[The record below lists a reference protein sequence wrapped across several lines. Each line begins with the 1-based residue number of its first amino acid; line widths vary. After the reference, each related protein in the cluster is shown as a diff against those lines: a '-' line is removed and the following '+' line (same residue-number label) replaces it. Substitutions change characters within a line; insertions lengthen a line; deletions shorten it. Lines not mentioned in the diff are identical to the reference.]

1 VPSHQAQ
8 YGNFFKF
15 DKDDT
20 LINRVKTYPEVN
32 FFIYSGSVYYN
43 NENNNASNSNTPNGY
58 INLYELNVNR
68 DPTGSVPSKLI
79 YPFITKIG
87 AGARFKTVSTSDYV
101 FDFDFGDEIT
111 SSYPFTASISIDR
124 FGTSLTTAKKR
135 RLNALRTTLDY
146 YKKNS
151 LHYAYS
157 SSHGDKEA
165 QSINL
170 VSIPSIFYG
179 SSVKKGSVVLKYY
192 VSGTLIGEASD
203 INRNGELIHTS
214 GTEGDVAT
222 GSVVGVVLYNEG
234 FIMITSSVKLS
245 SHTEVYDPLGED
257 GVGATAVE
265 PSWYTFG
272 AAWCSPGDGSVKPS
286 VSGCSGSQYYAPSSS
301 WSLDFKG
308 VNYVDTLT
316 MFAHA
321 RKNKVNFS
329 NNPTFLS
336 SSVQAFST
344 ASISY
349 EEDPGAEIKNI
360 VSSSHTNY
368 SASFKPITYISKVAI
383 YDEDKNLIAIA
394 SLAKPVKKTED
405 RSYTFKLKLDI

>member
-1 VPSHQAQ
+1 MPSHSPQ

-20 LINRVKTYPEVN
+20 LINRIKTYPEVN

-43 NENNNASNSNTPNGY
+43 NENNYASNSNTPNGY
-58 INLYELNVNR
+58 LSLYELNVNR
-68 DPTGSVPSKLI
+68 ASSQLI

-87 AGARFKTVSTSDYV
+87 ASANFKTISTSDYV
-101 FDFDFGDEIT
+101 FDFDYGDQIT
-111 SSYPFTASISIDR
+111 SSYPLTASISVERFNTVFTGSKEDR
-124 FGTSLTTAKKR
+124 LS
-135 RLNALRTTLDY
+135 ALRTTLDY

-157 SSHGDKEA
+157 SSHGNKEDQA
-165 QSINL
+165 INL
-170 VSIPSIFYG
+170 ISIPSIFYG
-179 SSVKKGSVVLKYY
+179 SNIKKGSVVLKYFIT
-192 VSGTLIGEASD
+192 GTLVGEASD

-214 GTEGDVAT
+214 GTEGSVST

-234 FIMITSSVKLS
+234 FILLTSSVGLTAA
-245 SHTEVYDPLGED
+245 HTEVYDPLNAD
-257 GVGATAVE
+257 GTTATATAA
-265 PSWYTFG
+265 SWHAYG
-272 AAWCSPGDGSVKPS
+272 AATCANQTYGD
-286 VSGCSGSQYYAPSSS
+286 GCSGSSTSAPSSS

-321 RKNKVNFS
+321 KKNKVNFS
-329 NNPTFLS
+329 NNPTFLAVS
-336 SSVQAFST
+336 EAQ
-344 ASISY
+344 SY
-349 EEDPGAEIKNI
+349 TTGTTYYREDPGTEIKNI
-360 VSSSHTNY
+360 VSSSYTNH

-405 RSYTFKLKLDI
+405 RSYTFKLKLDM

>member
-1 VPSHQAQ
+1 MPSHSPQ

-32 FFIYSGSVYYN
+32 FFIYTGSVYYN
-43 NENNNASNSNTPNGY
+43 NENNNASNSNTPNGH

-68 DPTGSVPSKLI
+68 STDPDDKELI
-79 YPFITKIG
+79 YPFVTKIG
-87 AGARFKTVSTSDYV
+87 AGASLKTISTSTYT
-101 FDFDFGDEIT
+101 FDFDVGDIIT
-111 SSYPFTASISIDR
+111 GSYPMTASISVDR
-124 FGTSLTTAKKR
+124 FGTAFTGSKKQ
-135 RLNALRTTLDY
+135 RLEALRVTLDY
-146 YKKNS
+146 YSKNS

-157 SSHGDKEA
+157 SSHGNKED

-179 SSVKKGSVVLKYY
+179 SSVKKGSVVLKYF
-192 VSGTLIGEASD
+192 VTGTLIGEASD
-203 INRNGELIHTS
+203 INRDGELIHTS
-214 GTEGDVAT
+214 GTEGSVTT

-234 FIMITSSVKLS
+234 FIMITSSVSLS
-245 SHTEVYDPLGED
+245 STHTEIYDPLDASNQEAD
-257 GVGATAVE
+257 PVA

-272 AAWCSPGDGSVKPS
+272 SALCDPGDPPQPPAD
-286 VSGCSGSQYYAPSSS
+286 SGCSGSSVGAPSSS

-336 SSVQAFST
+336 NQT
-344 ASISY
+344 QSY
-349 EEDPGAEIKNI
+349 TTDATYYAEDLGVEIKNI
-360 VSSSHTNY
+360 VSSSYTNN

-383 YDEDKNLIAIA
+383 YDEDKNLIAVA
-394 SLAKPVKKTED
+394 SLARPVKKTED
-405 RSYTFKLKLDI
+405 RAYTFKLKLDI